1 MPFEKGNPGG
11 PGRPRKTDKF
21 AGQIAAAEQRI
32 ADTLPSILEAQL
44 LLAHGGFEEVEEE
57 WQPARLVTIGSG
69 ELEQPAFPELPPDQ
83 LVLVKRK
90 HSIAAPDRA
99 AGQYLIDRILGKPT
113 SSVEVS
119 DPDGG
124 PLKVIIQYAD
134 ADDHLA
140 PPASG
145 PAADQAG
152 SEAL

>member
-1 MPFEKGNPGG
+1 MKFQPGQSGNPN
-11 PGRPRKTDKF
+11 GRPRKAEKF

-90 HSIAAPDRA
+90 SSIAAPDRA

-113 SSVEVS
+113 VAVEAEVS
-119 DPDGG
+119 GPEGG
-124 PLKVIIQYAD
+124 AIPVSIESVIAKVYAED
-134 ADDHLA
+134 TR
-140 PPASG
+140 
-145 PAADQAG
+145 
-152 SEAL
+152 